1 MKYSTYTWDLVKALE
16 SVSPASCKTP
26 VTFIDSI
33 RHKQLTKK
41 KQKNGKM
48 RFNFQEM
55 VLHCLVLCTQ
65 NPGLRQVDLE
75 LTPKRGSHKINMLK

>member
-1 MKYSTYTWDLVKALE
+1 MKYSTYPWDLVKALE

-41 KQKNGKM
+41 KQKKRKNEIQLSRNGIALPWAMYTEPTAKTG
-48 RFNFQEM
+48 R
-55 VLHCLVLCTQ
+55 LGTH
-65 NPGLRQVDLE
+65 
-75 LTPKRGSHKINMLK
+75 S